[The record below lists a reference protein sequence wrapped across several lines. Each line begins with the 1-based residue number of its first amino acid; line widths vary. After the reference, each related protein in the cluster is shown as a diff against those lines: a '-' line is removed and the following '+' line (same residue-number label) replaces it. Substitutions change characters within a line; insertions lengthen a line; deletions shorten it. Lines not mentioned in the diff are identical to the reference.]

1 MPDDHPLSLCQIG
14 QIRGGLYAIRDELE
28 GVKAQLGRLPTRS
41 YLARTALGIIF
52 ATTILTTLSIIW
64 FLHYAR

>member
-1 MPDDHPLSLCQIG
+1 
-14 QIRGGLYAIRDELE
+14 LE

-52 ATTILTTLSIIW
+52 ATTILTTLSILW

>member
-1 MPDDHPLSLCQIG
+1 MPDDHPLSLCQMAEA
-14 QIRGGLYAIRDELE
+14 RGGLYAIQEQLE

-52 ATTILTTLSIIW
+52 ATTMLTTLSILW
-64 FLHYAR
+64 FLHHAP